1 MIEHFWAEFIQ
12 THLLN
17 ETPNLFKVSQ
27 AIYSSV
33 IAWVV
38 GGQHSNDKEVA
49 QWNLS
54 YLATKQTIYNFIVW
68 GQNRRKLPVIMSSSK
83 QEMSSVGLIL
93 K

>member
-1 MIEHFWAEFIQ
+1 MK
-12 THLLN
+12 
-17 ETPNLFKVSQ
+17 TP
-27 AIYSSV
+27 IYSRFLKSFTPV
-33 IAWVV
+33 SLLEVV
-38 GGQHSNDKEVA
+38 GGQHSNDKEVT

-68 GQNRRKLPVIMSSSK
+68 GQKRRKLPVIMSSSE